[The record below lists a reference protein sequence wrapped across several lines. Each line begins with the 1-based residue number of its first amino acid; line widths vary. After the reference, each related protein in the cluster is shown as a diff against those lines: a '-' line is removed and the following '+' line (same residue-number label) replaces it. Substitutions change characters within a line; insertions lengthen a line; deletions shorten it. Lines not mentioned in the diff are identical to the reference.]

1 MPFVKIKSLVGAC
14 GRGLEWAGVA
24 ALAVV
29 AVLAHARDAGSV
41 FLGNA
46 VYFVDPDCYARMTR
60 ARMLFEDGFRSI
72 GRHAF
77 ENFPDGIAPNTT
89 APMDAAIVGLAGL
102 LGVFAEDPLPLA
114 GALVSPVLG
123 VVVLLLLAW
132 QGIRVGRPLRWMTL
146 LAFAFSP
153 ALAHAF
159 ALGRPDHQSLVLAL
173 CAAAVVCEAALWSGG
188 GKATAAL
195 GGVFSGLALWTSL
208 FEPLV
213 FLGMAVAL
221 RAVFLRG
228 GLPGGVWISWWLALG
243 VVFLV
248 GVVFDGL
255 RIHGFSGEVA
265 QFFPAWAAPIGEMAR
280 QWPWAL
286 FGECGWLLAPVPVLL
301 LWRARRDRV
310 FAAAAVALAI
320 LWALACLQA
329 RWTPFLALGFA
340 LCLPAAMAAFPSRI
354 LAWVLFVAGLW
365 PVAATWEALLYPDH
379 QRALAV
385 YENRRE
391 SLLLRQAA
399 LHPSGARQKPDTD
412 RVSILAPWWVCPA
425 FVYWSGL
432 PAVAGSSH
440 YSMPGTLDTARFY
453 LATDDSEARQ
463 ILSKR
468 KVRWVVAYDP
478 QRIIRTSAPLLGTRP
493 PGEPTMAA
501 RLWSRTAPKPPWL
514 GPVFENT
521 FFKIYE
527 VSPP

>member
-1 MPFVKIKSLVGAC
+1 MNVFA
-14 GRGLEWAGVA
+14 RGFEWAGVA
-24 ALAVV
+24 ALAG
-29 AVLAHARDAGSV
+29 LAAAGYARDAGSV
-41 FLGNA
+41 FLGNT

-60 ARMLFEDGFRSI
+60 ARMLFGEGFHSI
-72 GRHAF
+72 GHHAF
-77 ENFPDGIAPNTT
+77 ENFPEGIVPNTT
-89 APMDAAIVGLAGL
+89 APMDAVIVGLAHV
-102 LGVFAEDPLPLA
+102 LGVFAADPLPLA
-114 GALVSPVLG
+114 GAVVSPLLG
-123 VVVLLLLAW
+123 VAVLLLLAW
-132 QGIRVGRPLRWMTL
+132 RGIRASRPLRWMTL
-146 LAFAFSP
+146 LAFACSP

-173 CAAAVVCEAALWSGG
+173 CAAAVVCESAIWSGA
-188 GKATAAL
+188 GKTAAAL
-195 GGVFSGLALWTSL
+195 GGVFFGLALWTSL

-213 FLGMAVAL
+213 VLGLVVVL
-221 RAVFLRG
+221 RASFLRG
-228 GLPGGVWISWWLALG
+228 VLSRGTWMFWLMPLGL
-243 VVFLV
+243 VFLA
-248 GVVFDGL
+248 GVAFDGL
-255 RIHGFSGEVA
+255 RIQGFSGDVA
-265 QFFPAWAAPIGEMAR
+265 RCFPAWAAPIGEMRR
-280 QWPWAL
+280 QWPWEL
-286 FGECGWLLAPVPVLL
+286 FGESGWLLLPVPLLL
-301 LWRARRDRV
+301 LWRARRERL
-310 FAAAAVALAI
+310 FAAAAVALAC

-340 LCLPAAMAAFPSRI
+340 LSLPAAMAVIPSRI
-354 LAWVLFVAGLW
+354 LAWALFVAGLW